1 MQEYKNFLTQEEC
14 NERIKMIDAN
24 HTRSSVVEGGTDR
37 TAISD
42 YRTSSTCN
50 LNSNNN
56 VVKNIHSRIAGV
68 LGFDLKKG
76 EALQGQLYEEG
87 QYFKKHNDFFEGAGY
102 DMHCQASGNRTHTF
116 MIYLNDGFKG
126 GGTNFSNLNKVIEPE
141 LGKALMWEN
150 MKDGELQRQYLHEGV
165 SIQEGKKYI
174 ITSWWREKSWDGA
187 GDEQLASQPKK
198 VEEQKSYIIKSS
210 DKVETSVVESKV
222 VKTVKYTNKDQ
233 IPKFNDLGFA
243 LVKCPEETWKIIYD
257 AYEMLKDKVV
267 DEQFEGKSDII
278 KGGESELMSFDHLPS
293 MKSLIHQQLLPVH
306 QEWIGGQ
313 SIDPSFIYGIRSYKK
328 GATLTPHV
336 DRVETHHISSIII
349 VDKDLRCGCQNKK
362 YGDDWALDIQ
372 GHDGEWYKIYAEPG
386 DMIMYESAICEHGRK
401 DPFQGNF
408 YRNFYV
414 HYQLT

>member
-14 NERIKMIDAN
+14 NELIKMIDAN

-150 MKDGELQRQYLHEGV
+150 MRDGELQRQYLHEGV
-165 SIQEGKKYI
+165 SIQ
-174 ITSWWREKSWDGA
+174 D
-187 GDEQLASQPKK
+187 
-198 VEEQKSYIIKSS
+198 V
-210 DKVETSVVESKV
+210 
-222 VKTVKYTNKDQ
+222 
-233 IPKFNDLGFA
+233 
-243 LVKCPEETWKIIYD
+243 IIY
-257 AYEMLKDKVV
+257 
-267 DEQFEGKSDII
+267 F
-278 KGGESELMSFDHLPS
+278 LPS
-293 MKSLIHQQLLPVH
+293 
-306 QEWIGGQ
+306 
-313 SIDPSFIYGIRSYKK
+313 
-328 GATLTPHV
+328 
-336 DRVETHHISSIII
+336 
-349 VDKDLRCGCQNKK
+349 
-362 YGDDWALDIQ
+362 
-372 GHDGEWYKIYAEPG
+372 
-386 DMIMYESAICEHGRK
+386 
-401 DPFQGNF
+401 
-408 YRNFYV
+408 
-414 HYQLT
+414 